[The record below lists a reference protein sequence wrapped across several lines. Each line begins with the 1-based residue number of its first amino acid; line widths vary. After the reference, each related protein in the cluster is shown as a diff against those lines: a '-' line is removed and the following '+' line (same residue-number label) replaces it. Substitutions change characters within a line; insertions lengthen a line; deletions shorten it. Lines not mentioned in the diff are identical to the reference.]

1 MEMILK
7 IHLSRSS
14 NSCKIILDKIELQRG
29 QIRAFGKER
38 GRMGSRHYKRLQAF
52 MGSTFIAI
60 GLGLMAQSGFA
71 QLPPDAAKAPAGNVR
86 GKASSKPR
94 GGLRIGGAP
103 TAQIRN
109 QVEKKNSVDRPN
121 LKSERDTQYFRVAV
135 SRPDGSF
142 LSLNYY
148 PALPGENPPVIL
160 LVHEKDRSSRDFA
173 DKIEEFKDPNGLAAE
188 LQGDGFAVVT
198 LDVAGLSDPR
208 KRNAN
213 LTKDEPA
220 KKNAQPAEN
229 QATGNSVEQ
238 AVRDLRLTY
247 QFLVDRHNRLEFN
260 LGKLTILNIGEG
272 ANASLEWLR
281 EATQPPPAMPHRG
294 NVRHDPRQK
303 HIGGQI
309 ASGGMNSATDRP
321 SDVSAIIL
329 ISPVES
335 WQNVKT
341 VPTLKS
347 VVNGSPVNVLAIG
360 GSTDKA
366 SADTLKA
373 LKPIVERRESRL
385 SKVETMETGLHG
397 ARFLRFEPGLVPKI
411 NRFLEQTVEYQKTEW
426 EPRYNLTPVAYKLLE
441 AVSKTA
447 AQAES
452 RTAAGVEKSAEK
464 SKDTPKPA
472 TPPEPAKPAEPK
484 PEAKPKAEPAKPAAA
499 PVEPPKTESPKN

>member
-1 MEMILK
+1 MVP
-7 IHLSRSS
+7 
-14 NSCKIILDKIELQRG
+14 
-29 QIRAFGKER
+29 
-38 GRMGSRHYKRLQAF
+38 RHYKRLQAF
-52 MGSTFIAI
+52 MASSAMAI
-60 GLGLMAQSGFA
+60 GLGLMAQPGFA
-71 QLPPDAAKAPAGNVR
+71 QLPPNNAPKAPAGNVR
-86 GKASSKPR
+86 GKPASKPR

-103 TAQIRN
+103 AGQIRD
-109 QVEKKNSVDRPN
+109 QVEKKNAVDRPN
-121 LKSERDTQYFRVAV
+121 LNTQRDTQYFRVAV

-220 KKNAQPAEN
+220 PKARPADN

-281 EATQPPPAMPHRG
+281 EATQPTPAMPHRG
-294 NVRHDPRQK
+294 NIRHDPRQK

-335 WQNVKT
+335 WQSVKT
-341 VPTLKS
+341 APTLKS
-347 VVNGSPVNVLAIG
+347 LLDGSPINVLAIG

-426 EPRYNLTPVAYKLLE
+426 EPRYNLTPISYKLLE

-452 RTAAGVEKSAEK
+452 RTAGVEKSAEK

-472 TPPEPAKPAEPK
+472 APPEPK
-484 PEAKPKAEPAKPAAA
+484 PESKPKAEPTKPAEPAKPATVPA
-499 PVEPPKTESPKN
+499 EPPKTESPKN

>member
-1 MEMILK
+1 
-7 IHLSRSS
+7 
-14 NSCKIILDKIELQRG
+14 
-29 QIRAFGKER
+29 
-38 GRMGSRHYKRLQAF
+38 
-52 MGSTFIAI
+52 
-60 GLGLMAQSGFA
+60 
-71 QLPPDAAKAPAGNVR
+71 
-86 GKASSKPR
+86 
-94 GGLRIGGAP
+94 
-103 TAQIRN
+103 
-109 QVEKKNSVDRPN
+109 
-121 LKSERDTQYFRVAV
+121 
-135 SRPDGSF
+135 
-142 LSLNYY
+142 
-148 PALPGENPPVIL
+148 
-160 LVHEKDRSSRDFA
+160 
-173 DKIEEFKDPNGLAAE
+173 
-188 LQGDGFAVVT
+188 
-198 LDVAGLSDPR
+198 
-208 KRNAN
+208 
-213 LTKDEPA
+213 
-220 KKNAQPAEN
+220 
-229 QATGNSVEQ
+229 
-238 AVRDLRLTY
+238 
-247 QFLVDRHNRLEFN
+247 
-260 LGKLTILNIGEG
+260 
-272 ANASLEWLR
+272 
-281 EATQPPPAMPHRG
+281 
-294 NVRHDPRQK
+294 
-303 HIGGQI
+303 
-309 ASGGMNSATDRP
+309 MNSATDRP

-341 VPTLKS
+341 APTLKS

-452 RTAAGVEKSAEK
+452 RTAAGAEKSAEK

-484 PEAKPKAEPAKPAAA
+484 PEAKPKAEPAKPATVP